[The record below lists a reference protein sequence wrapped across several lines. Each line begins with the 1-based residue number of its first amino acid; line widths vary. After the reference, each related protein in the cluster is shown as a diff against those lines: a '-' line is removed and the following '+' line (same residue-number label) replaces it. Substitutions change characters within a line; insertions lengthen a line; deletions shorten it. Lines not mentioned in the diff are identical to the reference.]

1 MTIEM
6 SLEEMQ
12 SKVLN
17 TFLDMFGKEN
27 SPLYGYNL
35 KGVSMTHKTDNGLSL
50 NFSFEKLEEQSK

>member
-17 TFLDMFGKEN
+17 TFLDMFEKEN
-27 SPLYGYNL
+27 SPLLGYVL
-35 KGVSMTHKTDNGLSL
+35 KGVSMTHKTDSGVSL
-50 NFSFEKLEEQSK
+50 NFNFEKEEKKK